1 MFSGEDPRDSGG
13 RTRRS
18 FLSGDH
24 VSAKRAVIDL
34 FDAAGF
40 YPIDLGDLVTGGRMQ
55 EFRGPLAGH
64 NLVRKP
70 T

>member
-13 RTRRS
+13 RRVI